1 MLLTWVCESK
11 ILETLNGAGFG
22 YDGFALFKA
31 TILKPRAALGHRSW
45 LLVPQ
50 LQASQCPSVFDLTLY
65 PQWPQG
71 GAGSMGFLWGE
82 GSKEGQWN

>member
-31 TILKPRAALGHRSW
+31 TILKPRAALGHGSW

-50 LQASQCPSVFDLTLY
+50 LPASSVL
-65 PQWPQG
+65 
-71 GAGSMGFLWGE
+71 SI
-82 GSKEGQWN
+82 